1 MICHPLFISGLVLCD
16 TVARTDLIE
25 LICMPRV
32 ITESTL
38 MELIDYALLDLSPT
52 QHEERTTQLFEFLTE
67 PRIMSCLWKPGLT
80 TAHCL
85 VLNKIAHLAIDLQRS
100 IEKIFELREE
110 PLKDL
115 RAMMSVSDEC
125 AIDLILTILKTNP
138 SSQWAFEFL
147 HRGLRLFES
156 LSTSACSTPPCLN
169 ILEICRLSLDPL
181 ARVGHEELANIMEGA
196 YFPRITDSFGKAQHQ
211 WMTALIMSSIKPL
224 RTKTVHDEELHRLH
238 SLALVVE
245 KYVTTICHNDARNES
260 SPEELNRDE
269 QLQSCCRHFVEVL
282 KLASLRS
289 QGYLKVSLQSIAEDL
304 ELEILRIKTST

>member
-1 MICHPLFISGLVLCD
+1 MICRPLFISGLVLCD

-25 LICMPRV
+25 LIRMPRV

-38 MELIDYALLDLSPT
+38 IELIDYALLDLSST

-125 AIDLILTILKTNP
+125 AIDLILTIL
-138 SSQWAFEFL
+138 

-169 ILEICRLSLDPL
+169 ILEICRLSLDLL
-181 ARVGHEELANIMEGA
+181 ARVGNEELANIMEGT
-196 YFPRITDSFGKAQHQ
+196 YFPRITDSFVKAQHQ
-211 WMTALIMSSIKPL
+211 WMTALITSSIKPF

-304 ELEILRIKTST
+304 ELEILRIKTSK